1 MKITAMPLSKELRFK
16 LHSTLSPRG
25 LLLFLLPLPL
35 IPALMISLAKGN
47 LTKTLVHLTALALF
61 MTGAV
66 LLRRG
71 LTRDIESEYRRVITT
86 PGVPLKTLGG
96 AAVALATFVC
106 GYFALEHNLVFSVT
120 LMLLALAGYYLSY
133 GLDPLRNP
141 PTIVSAHG
149 VTSEEVTKALVEAEQ
164 KIAAIEQAGRIVQN
178 PELRQRLRRIVE
190 LAREIL
196 TVIEDDPRDLP
207 RAQKFLYVYL
217 EGAEKV
223 CAGYA
228 RTHSKVASPQLEGNF
243 RNVLATI
250 EGVFVK
256 QRQRLLENDV
266 MDLDVQIEVLANQL
280 KREGIT

>member
-1 MKITAMPLSKELRFK
+1 MPLSNELKFK

-47 LTKTLVHLTALALF
+47 LTKTLVHLIALTLF

-71 LTRDIESEYRRVITT
+71 LTREIESEYRRIATASDM
-86 PGVPLKTLGG
+86 PFKTLGG

-106 GYFALEHNLVFSVT
+106 GYFALEHNLAFSVI
-120 LMLLALAGYYLSY
+120 LMLLAFAGYYLSY
-133 GLDPLRNP
+133 GLDPLRSP
-141 PTIVSAHG
+141 PPVISPHG
-149 VTSEEVTKALVEAEQ
+149 VTHEEVTKALVEAEQ
-164 KIAAIEQAGRIVQN
+164 KIAAIEEAGRVVQN
-178 PELRQRLRRIVE
+178 YELRQRLRRIVE

-228 RTHSKVASPQLEGNF
+228 RTHSKVASPQLENNF

-250 EGVFVK
+250 ESVFMK
-256 QRQRLLENDV
+256 QRQRLLENDI

-280 KREGIT
+280 KREGIS